1 METIPSVL
9 SCSFYI
15 KIDRPIQDVFDAVY
29 RNDLLSSYFTTGG
42 ASGNLDEGTTVNWG
56 FADYADGEPFPVKVI
71 KTQAPTQLHLQWGS
85 KVEGEWN
92 DVKIEFEELTATKT
106 LVRVTESGWPN
117 TPTGIEGSIENSGGW
132 ANMVTCL
139 KAFVEHGISL
149 RSF

>member
-9 SCSFYI
+9 TCTFYI

-29 RNDLLSSYFTTGG
+29 RSDNLSQYFATGNS
-42 ASGNLDEGTTVNWG
+42 SGNLDEGKTVHWG

-71 KTQAPTQLHLQWGS
+71 KTEAPRLIHMQWGS

-92 DVKIEFEELTATKT
+92 DVKMEFEELSPTKT
-106 LVRVTESGWPN
+106 LFRVTESGWPG

-132 ANMVTCL
+132 ANMATCL